1 LKALVKFAHK
11 VPSLVRANLGESLV
25 SENHVSYM
33 SAVAAGAPPLEL
45 DNPKQIVALPLGSR
59 VKIDPWAGELK
70 FVKASP
76 PHIYSAKD
84 KLALEVTPFSPYL
97 VRQEH
102 GKIHAPTADS
112 AQDR

>member
-1 LKALVKFAHK
+1 
-11 VPSLVRANLGESLV
+11 
-25 SENHVSYM
+25 M
-33 SAVAAGAPPLEL
+33 SAVIDSAPPLEL

-59 VKIDPWAGELK
+59 VKTDPWAGELK